1 MKKWIY
7 MPFLGIAVVAVA
19 ATAGCS
25 FGGRGH
31 YSLTGKKVSEEYKVV
46 INGKP
51 MDGALIEG
59 NLYVP
64 LRPMLKE
71 LDVGF
76 TVDGLNKVI
85 TVGKESPAPPNKFM
99 EMSPSELQALRR
111 NLENE
116 TLPNFKKRRKNISA
130 KMTERLQAGDKEG
143 YEEAKKLLVECKA
156 AMARYTEELRLV
168 EEALAAK
175 SGK

>member
-7 MPFLGIAVVAVA
+7 LLLFGVAVVVVA

-25 FGGRGH
+25 LDGRSH

-51 MDGALIEG
+51 MEGALIEG

-71 LDVGF
+71 LDVDF
-76 TVDGLNKVI
+76 TVDSPNKVI
-85 TVGKESPAPPNKFM
+85 TVGEKSPAPPNKFM
-99 EMSPSELQALRR
+99 EKNASELRALQRT
-111 NLENE
+111 LENE
-116 TLPNFKKRRKNISA
+116 TLPNLKKSRKQISA

-143 YEEAKKLLVECKA
+143 YEAETKRLVECKA
-156 AMARYTEELRLV
+156 AMARRTEELRLIK
-168 EEALAAK
+168 EALIAK
-175 SGK
+175 SRK

>member
-7 MPFLGIAVVAVA
+7 MPLLGIAVVAVA

-25 FGGRGH
+25 FGGRGQ

-51 MDGALIEG
+51 MEGALIEG

-85 TVGKESPAPPNKFM
+85 TVGEENPAPPNKFM
-99 EMSPSELQALRR
+99 KMSSSELQALRR
-111 NLENE
+111 TLKNE
-116 TLPNFKKRRKNISA
+116 TLPNFKKRRKNIGD

-143 YEEAKKLLVECKA
+143 FEAAKKLLVECKA

-175 SGK
+175 SAK

>member
-7 MPFLGIAVVAVA
+7 LLFFGLAVVVVA

-25 FGGRGH
+25 LDGQSH

-51 MDGALIEG
+51 MEGALIEG

-76 TVDGLNKVI
+76 TVDSPNKVI
-85 TVGKESPAPPNKFM
+85 TVGEESPAPPNKFM
-99 EMSPSELQALRR
+99 EKNASELRALQRT
-111 NLENE
+111 LENE
-116 TLPNFKKRRKNISA
+116 TLPSLKKRRKQISA
-130 KMTERLQAGDKEG
+130 KMTERFQAGDKEG
-143 YEEAKKLLVECKA
+143 YEAETRRLVECKA
-156 AMARYTEELRLV
+156 EMARRTEELRLV
-168 EEALAAK
+168 KEALIAK
-175 SGK
+175 SRK

>member
-7 MPFLGIAVVAVA
+7 LLLFGVAVVAVA
-19 ATAGCS
+19 AGCS
-25 FGGRGH
+25 FDGRGH

-51 MDGALIEG
+51 MEGALIEG

-64 LRPMLKE
+64 LRTMLKE

-85 TVGKESPAPPNKFM
+85 TVGEENPAPPNKFM
-99 EMSPSELQALRR
+99 KMSSSELQALRR
-111 NLENE
+111 TLKNE
-116 TLPNFKKRRKNISA
+116 TLPNFKKRRKNISD

-143 YEEAKKLLVECKA
+143 FEAAKKLLVECKA

-168 EEALAAK
+168 EVALAAK